1 VEKKYKI
8 LLYAFIGLAV
18 LLGGVFF
25 ANKMLKQKIKAGIEK
40 ELINSNVEYKDISVD
55 FISGSSVVTS
65 PKLKLGSATISSEEL
80 SVIDLDYKEYFS
92 NNKIVFD
99 RIIFKK
105 PEIHIIQSDTLKD
118 PDKENSRK
126 DFKEDIK
133 IRHLVI
139 QEGWLKIAENDAV
152 KEDLYVSL
160 KNMDIYDLH
169 ITEKSLKN
177 KIPFS
182 FREVSIQSDS
192 LFYSLDP
199 EHDLQVKNLQLEEG
213 LLIISNLRITPK
225 FSKADFDQRQKA
237 EKDRFELSVPEIKM
251 KGFSWGFNGD
261 KLQLESIKATFENAE
276 FHIYRNKLLPDDNS
290 IKPLYSQKLRDL
302 ETKLKFD
309 TIQISNSSL
318 IYEEKSVAGKPPGK
332 VMFSKMNVSIANLS
346 NLNMEAE
353 NFPST
358 SIHAKANFMGE
369 SNLNFNMEFN
379 IKDPKDNFNF
389 SGNLAG
395 ISADAMNSFLLPAL
409 NIEVEGEISSMFF
422 NFYGNDDSALGDTRL
437 QYHDFK
443 VEVLRKDGV
452 RKNKILSGL
461 ANLILKKNVANKKMD
476 QKNISAIRDKTKS
489 FWNFLW
495 LCIRNGALKSFL

>member
-1 VEKKYKI
+1 MEKKYKI
-8 LLYAFIGLAV
+8 LIYAFVGLAV
-18 LLGGVFF
+18 LLGLVLL
-25 ANKMLKQKIKAGIEK
+25 ANKILEQKIKAGIEK
-40 ELINSNVEYKDISVD
+40 ELINSNVEYEDISVD
-55 FISGSSVVTS
+55 IISGSSVVSS
-65 PKLKLGSATISSEEL
+65 PKVKLGSATISSEEL
-80 SVIDLDYKEYFS
+80 SAIDLDYKEYFS
-92 NNKIVFD
+92 NKKIVFD
-99 RIIFKK
+99 RIVFKK
-105 PEIHIIQSDTLKD
+105 PEILITHSDTLIK
-118 PDKENSRK
+118 PEKENSKK
-126 DFKEDIK
+126 DFEEDIK

-139 QEGWLKIAENDAV
+139 QDGRLKIAKNDTV

-160 KNMDIYDLH
+160 KKMDIYDLH

-199 EHDLQVKNLQLEEG
+199 EHDLQIKNLQLEEG
-213 LLIISNLRITPK
+213 NLVISDLRIIPK
-225 FSKADFDQRQKA
+225 FNKADFDKRQ
-237 EKDRFELSVPEIKM
+237 EVENDRFELVVPKIMM

-261 KLQLESIKATFENAE
+261 KLQLESIKTSFENAD
-276 FHIYRNKLLPDDNS
+276 FKIYRNKLLPDDNS
-290 IKPLYSQKLRDL
+290 IKPLYSQKLREL

-309 TIQISNSSL
+309 TIQISNAGL
-318 IYEEKSVAGKPPGK
+318 IYEEKSVQGKPPGK
-332 VMFSKMNVSIANLS
+332 VMFSKMDVSIANVS

-358 SIHAKANFMGE
+358 SINVKAKFMGE
-369 SNLNFNMEFN
+369 SNLNFKMEFD
-379 IKDPKDNFNF
+379 IRDLEDKFNF

-395 ISADAMNSFLLPAL
+395 ISANAMNSFLRPAL
-409 NIEVEGEISSMFF
+409 NLEVEGKISSMFF
-422 NFYGNDDSALGDTRL
+422 NFYGNDDNALGDTRL

-452 RKNKILSGL
+452 RKNKVLSGL
-461 ANLILKKNVANKKMD
+461 ANLILKKDVSNKKID

>member
-1 VEKKYKI
+1 MEKKYKI
-8 LLYAFIGLAV
+8 LLYTFIGLAV
-18 LLGGVFF
+18 LLGVVYF
-25 ANKMLKQKIKAGIEK
+25 ANKIVKQKIKAGIEQ
-40 ELINSNVEYKDISVD
+40 ELLNSNVEYKDISVD
-55 FISGSSVVTS
+55 IISGSSVVSS

-99 RIIFKK
+99 RIVFKK
-105 PEIHIIQSDTLKD
+105 PEIHITQSDTLKD
-118 PDKENSRK
+118 PDKENSK
-126 DFKEDIK
+126 KGFKEDIK

-139 QEGWLKIAENDAV
+139 QEGHLKISENDTI
-152 KEDLYVSL
+152 KEQLYISL

-169 ITEKSLKN
+169 ITEASLKN

-182 FREVSIQSDS
+182 FREVSINSDS

-199 EHDLQVKNLQLEEG
+199 EHDLQVKNLQLKKG
-213 LLIISNLRITPK
+213 TLNISDLRIIPK
-225 FSKADFDQRQKA
+225 FSKTEFDQRQKV
-237 EKDRFELSVPEIKM
+237 EKDRFELNVPRIKM

-261 KLQLESIKATFENAE
+261 KLQLESATTFFEKADFLV
-276 FHIYRNKLLPDDNS
+276 YRNKLLPDDNS
-290 IKPLYSQKLRDL
+290 IKPLYSQKLREL

-332 VMFSKMNVSIANLS
+332 VMFSEMDVTIANVS

-353 NFPST
+353 NFQPT
-358 SIHAKANFMGE
+358 TIKAKAKFMGE
-369 SNLNFNMEFN
+369 SNLNFNMEFD
-379 IKDPKDNFNF
+379 ISDLEDKFNF
-389 SGNLAG
+389 SGNLVG
-395 ISADAMNSFLLPAL
+395 ISAGAMNSFLKPAL
-409 NIEVEGEISSMFF
+409 NIEVEGKISSMFF
-422 NFYGNDDSALGDTRL
+422 NFYGNDDNALGDTRL

-443 VEVLRKDGV
+443 VEILKKDGYS
-452 RKNKILSGL
+452 KNKILSGL
-461 ANLILKKNVANKKMD
+461 ANLILKKNVANKKID
-476 QKNISAIRDKTKS
+476 QKNISATRDKTKS